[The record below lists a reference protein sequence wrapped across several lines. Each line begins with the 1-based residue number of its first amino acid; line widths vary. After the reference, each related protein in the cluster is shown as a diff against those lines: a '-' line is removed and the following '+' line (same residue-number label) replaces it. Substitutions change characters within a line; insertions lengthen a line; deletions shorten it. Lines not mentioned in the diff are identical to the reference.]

1 MKYTPKYTTRIKR
14 QLKATSINSEILRRF
29 SGSGSV
35 TLQDG
40 ANRSKISLFRGCLK
54 LLEKRGYNMNH
65 FKEVVD
71 MLLDGKPLP
80 PKYRDHPLRGDKRG
94 YRDCHIKGDWVLIY
108 KIDNNILTLILS
120 ETGTHSD
127 ILE

>member
-1 MKYTPKYTTRIKR
+1 MKYTPYYTNLIKK
-14 QLKATSINSEILRRF
+14 Q
-29 SGSGSV
+29 
-35 TLQDG
+35 
-40 ANRSKISLFRGCLK
+40 LK
-54 LLEKRGYNMNH
+54 LLEKRGYKMSL

-71 MLLDGKPLP
+71 MLLDGVPLP
-80 PKYRDHPLRGDKRG
+80 EKYRDHALTGNKTG

-108 KIDNNILTLILS
+108 KIDKNVLTLVLS